1 MTNKILKPILVAVT
15 GFLFFVF
22 VLLTI
27 AMIPISYLQFQDEK
41 EESKK
46 YDSWLSVEATVYDVN
61 IDRHKESYRS
71 ASGKRRYIT
80 VTKYDCYYNYVID
93 DIRGT
98 GSVELDSEIKTGDTL
113 TVLVNPEDYTA
124 NEYDVLFYSD
134 YTIGVLIARCVTLM
148 LPFALIAFVVILPLF
163 RYCYKFKV

>member
-27 AMIPISYLQFQDEK
+27 AMIPISYLQFQEEK

-46 YDSWLSVEATVYDVN
+46 YDSWLSVEATIYDVN
-61 IDRHKESYRS
+61 IVKHKDSYLN
-71 ASGKRRYIT
+71 ASGKRRYRT
-80 VTKYDCYYNYVID
+80 VIKYDCYYAYVID
-93 DIRGT
+93 GIRGT

-113 TVLVNPEDYTA
+113 TVLVNPEDYTE

-148 LPFALIAFVVILPLF
+148 LPFALITFVVILPLF